1 MKYGK
6 NDVTRK
12 LKKTSAKSEKITN
25 KLLLY
30 CIKLALVM
38 VAFVFVLGV
47 SLGYGVFKGIID
59 SAPEI
64 NVASIEPSGFAT
76 MVYDSEGNL
85 LYQNDDYSSL
95 NSRITYTLEAGKTYT
110 VKVTRHNGGHIYGEE
125 CIVVFVRGDA

>member
-12 LKKTSAKSEKITN
+12 LKKTTAKSEKVTN

-38 VAFVFVLGV
+38 AAFVFVLGV

-85 LYQNDDYSSL
+85 
-95 NSRITYTLEAGKTYT
+95 TETL
-110 VKVTRHNGGHIYGEE
+110 V
-125 CIVVFVRGDA
+125 

>member
-12 LKKTSAKSEKITN
+12 LKKTTAKSEKVTN

-85 LYQNDDYSSL
+85 TETLVKSGAN
-95 NSRITYTLEAGKTYT
+95 RLEATYDELPQDL
-110 VKVTRHNGGHIYGEE
+110 IDA
-125 CIVVFVRGDA
+125 FVAIEDARFWDQH